1 MSAPRLWTFVY
12 SINLKIRHKF
22 VRNLFTFFKLGKI
35 MLSKYGNLMLP
46 RVFSDKAIP
55 DIDFTDEAV
64 VQCDVPVIKILLY
77 VPVI

>member
-1 MSAPRLWTFVY
+1 M
-12 SINLKIRHKF
+12 
-22 VRNLFTFFKLGKI
+22 GKI

-46 RVFSDKAIP
+46 RVFSDKVIP